1 MAQPW
6 ETGDEISRWH
16 GYLLDDGK
24 TLRNRV
30 GATTPDD
37 LRRAEDHLVETRA
50 LSLREHDLPG
60 TYDLA
65 GLQAVHRHM
74 FQDVYDWAGELRT
87 VSIRKSADTW
97 FTPVPD
103 IEPSMEVLAGHLR
116 ASDNLRAIDAQHVP
130 GALAT
135 VYDIVNQA
143 HPFREG
149 NGRVQ
154 REFLSALASE
164 SGHHIDWTKVTASV
178 GDRENENDRVSR
190 LALAGDN
197 GPMRDMFAR
206 IVTRADRDS
215 FDVAA
220 FEAVRIAQA
229 GRVTRPRSSEH
240 GPRPAA
246 PRIPGASQGH
256 EIDRT

>member
-1 MAQPW
+1 M
-6 ETGDEISRWH
+6 
-16 GYLLDDGK
+16 
-24 TLRNRV
+24 
-30 GATTPDD
+30 
-37 LRRAEDHLVETRA
+37 
-50 LSLREHDLPG
+50 
-60 TYDLA
+60 
-65 GLQAVHRHM
+65 
-74 FQDVYDWAGELRT
+74 
-87 VSIRKSADTW
+87 
-97 FTPVPD
+97 
-103 IEPSMEVLAGHLR
+103 
-116 ASDNLRAIDAQHVP
+116 P

-164 SGHHIDWTKVTASV
+164 SGHHIDWTKVTLSV

-229 GRVTRPRSSEH
+229 GRVTRPRPSAQ
-240 GPRPAA
+240 PPM
-246 PRIPGASQGH
+246 PGARRDPGDSKGH
-256 EIDRT
+256 ELERT